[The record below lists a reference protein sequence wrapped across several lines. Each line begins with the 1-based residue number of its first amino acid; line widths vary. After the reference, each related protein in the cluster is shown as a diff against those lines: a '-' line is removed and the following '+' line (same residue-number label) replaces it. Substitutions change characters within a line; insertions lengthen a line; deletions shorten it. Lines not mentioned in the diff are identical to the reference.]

1 MDVKAKASVQVERA
15 LWAEVK
21 KLATLAHLPASRVA
35 ETGLKL
41 AVIIARAGLPDDLGA
56 LLQVHD
62 TELLNT
68 LRELHEAWRSAE
80 ATGLRLQ

>member
-1 MDVKAKASVQVERA
+1 VKVKASTMIDKS
-15 LWAEVK
+15 LWAEIK
-21 KLATLAHLPASRVA
+21 KMATLSDKPAGRIA
-35 ETGLKL
+35 EAGLKL
-41 AVIIARAGLPDDLGA
+41 LLIIAKTGVPDDLGA

-80 ATGLRLQ
+80 AGVRVQ